1 MAKDEDRVR
10 DRDEAA
16 GIPTP
21 RAGAT
26 DATNL
31 PVQRDASGPDGLER
45 GGVEPDTAGEAPQ
58 GAPPTSKRGVDTRD
72 AYEQVKH
79 TRSAALW
86 SGLLGGAVVLL
97 LLLVFIVQNQQ
108 NTEINLIFWKTTL
121 PLGVSLL
128 IAAIGGALLVGLAG
142 ALRILQ
148 LRRAAKKL
156 QD

>member
-1 MAKDEDRVR
+1 MAKDEDRIR
-10 DRDEAA
+10 DGEEELGAA
-16 GIPTP
+16 
-21 RAGAT
+21 
-26 DATNL
+26 
-31 PVQRDASGPDGLER
+31 VPDD
-45 GGVEPDTAGEAPQ
+45 PAAD
-58 GAPPTSKRGVDTRD
+58 GAPSAAPARETSASNRRVDTRD

-86 SGLLGGAVVLL
+86 TSLVGGAVVLL

-108 NTEINLIFWKTTL
+108 NTEINLIFWTATL

>member
-1 MAKDEDRVR
+1 MPKDEDRVR
-10 DRDEAA
+10 DSEEAA
-16 GIPTP
+16 GVPSPT
-21 RAGAT
+21 ASET
-26 DATNL
+26 SNL
-31 PVQRDASGPDGLER
+31 PAESSTAPTEADTPGTGAS
-45 GGVEPDTAGEAPQ
+45 T
-58 GAPPTSKRGVDTRD
+58 PPSKRRLDTRD

-86 SGLLGGAVVLL
+86 TGLVGGAVVLL

-108 NTEINLIFWKTTL
+108 NTEINLIFWTATL

>member
-1 MAKDEDRVR
+1 MPKDEDRVR
-10 DRDEAA
+10 DSEETS
-16 GIPTP
+16 GVSSPT
-21 RAGAT
+21 AS
-26 DATNL
+26 DAPNL
-31 PVQRDASGPDGLER
+31 PVEQTAPANGDDAPGTGA
-45 GGVEPDTAGEAPQ
+45 TAP
-58 GAPPTSKRGVDTRD
+58 SKRRVDTRD

-86 SGLLGGAVVLL
+86 TGLVGGAVVLL

-108 NTEINLIFWKTTL
+108 NTEINLIFWTATL

>member
-1 MAKDEDRVR
+1 MAKDEDGA
-10 DRDEAA
+10 AA
-16 GIPTP
+16 GEDAVAIP
-21 RAGAT
+21 
-26 DATNL
+26 
-31 PVQRDASGPDGLER
+31 VPDVAPE
-45 GGVEPDTAGEAPQ
+45 EAPADP
-58 GAPPTSKRGVDTRD
+58 GRGRPAGTPAPASKRSVDTRD

-86 SGLLGGAVVLL
+86 SGLVGGAVILL
-97 LLLVFIVQNQQ
+97 LLLVFIVQNQA
-108 NTEINLIFWKTTL
+108 NTEISLIFWKTTL

>member
-1 MAKDEDRVR
+1 M
-10 DRDEAA
+10 
-16 GIPTP
+16 
-21 RAGAT
+21 
-26 DATNL
+26 
-31 PVQRDASGPDGLER
+31 
-45 GGVEPDTAGEAPQ
+45 
-58 GAPPTSKRGVDTRD
+58 DTRD

-86 SGLLGGAVVLL
+86 TGLVGGAVVLL

-108 NTEINLIFWKTTL
+108 NTEINLIFWTATL

>member
-10 DRDEAA
+10 DGEESLGAAVPEDAADDARLPVEREDLDGALPSGPADAA
-16 GIPTP
+16 GT
-21 RAGAT
+21 
-26 DATNL
+26 
-31 PVQRDASGPDGLER
+31 
-45 GGVEPDTAGEAPQ
+45 
-58 GAPPTSKRGVDTRD
+58 KRGVDTRN

-86 SGLLGGAVVLL
+86 TGLVGGAVVLL

-108 NTEINLIFWKTTL
+108 NTEINLIFWTATL

-142 ALRILQ
+142 ALRIVQ

>member
-10 DRDEAA
+10 DREEAA
-16 GIPTP
+16 GIPLP
-21 RAGAT
+21 DAEGT
-26 DATNL
+26 DAPNL
-31 PVQRDASGPDGLER
+31 PAERDT
-45 GGVEPDTAGEAPQ
+45 VEPGTAGEQAGPSG
-58 GAPPTSKRGVDTRD
+58 GAPKRRVDTRD

-86 SGLLGGAVVLL
+86 TGLVGGAVVLL

-108 NTEINLIFWKTTL
+108 NTEINLIFWTATL

-142 ALRILQ
+142 ALRIVQ

>member
-1 MAKDEDRVR
+1 MAQDEDRLR
-10 DRDEAA
+10 DREEAA

-21 RAGAT
+21 DADPAGAP
-26 DATNL
+26 NL
-31 PVQRDASGPDGLER
+31 PAERGPVDAPESDGAPRDASTG
-45 GGVEPDTAGEAPQ
+45 AAP
-58 GAPPTSKRGVDTRD
+58 KRRVDTRD

-86 SGLLGGAVVLL
+86 TGLVGGAVVLL

-108 NTEINLIFWKTTL
+108 NTEINLIFWTATL

-142 ALRILQ
+142 ALRIVQ

>member
-1 MAKDEDRVR
+1 MAKDEDRIR
-10 DRDEAA
+10 DREEAA
-16 GIPTP
+16 GTPTP
-21 RAGAT
+21 AT
-26 DATNL
+26 DAADAPNL
-31 PVQRDASGPDGLER
+31 PAER
-45 GGVEPDTAGEAPQ
+45 GTVDPGTSGEAPT
-58 GAPPTSKRGVDTRD
+58 GASTGAAAGSKRRVDTRD

-86 SGLLGGAVVLL
+86 TGLVGGAVVLL

-108 NTEINLIFWKTTL
+108 NTEINLIFWTATL

-142 ALRILQ
+142 ALRIVQ

>member
-1 MAKDEDRVR
+1 M
-10 DRDEAA
+10 
-16 GIPTP
+16 P
-21 RAGAT
+21 AGAD
-26 DATNL
+26 DART
-31 PVQRDASGPDGLER
+31 
-45 GGVEPDTAGEAPQ
+45 
-58 GAPPTSKRGVDTRD
+58 GATTPSSKRRIDTRD

-86 SGLLGGAVVLL
+86 SGLVGGAVVLL

-108 NTEINLIFWKTTL
+108 NTEINLIFWTARL

>member
-10 DRDEAA
+10 DSEASLEVPVPDEAA
-16 GIPTP
+16 D
-21 RAGAT
+21 
-26 DATNL
+26 DARL
-31 PVQRDASGPDGLER
+31 PVTRDRTDLDGAAPGPA
-45 GGVEPDTAGEAPQ
+45 AGKSAD
-58 GAPPTSKRGVDTRD
+58 AAPTSKRGVDTRN
-72 AYEQVKH
+72 AYQQVKH

-108 NTEINLIFWKTTL
+108 NTEINLIFWKATL

-142 ALRILQ
+142 ALRIIQ

>member
-10 DRDEAA
+10 DGEESLGAPVPDDAADAANLTAVREDLDEAPST
-16 GIPTP
+16 GPT
-21 RAGAT
+21 AT
-26 DATNL
+26 TSA
-31 PVQRDASGPDGLER
+31 
-45 GGVEPDTAGEAPQ
+45 
-58 GAPPTSKRGVDTRD
+58 SKRGVDTRN
-72 AYEQVKH
+72 AYQQVKH

-86 SGLLGGAVVLL
+86 SGLLGGAVILL
-97 LLLVFIVQNQQ
+97 LLLVFIVQNQN

-142 ALRILQ
+142 ALRIIQ

>member
-10 DRDEAA
+10 ESEEPT
-16 GIPTP
+16 GIPAPDT
-21 RAGAT
+21 GAT
-26 DATNL
+26 DADAPNL
-31 PVQRDASGPDGLER
+31 PAER
-45 GGVEPDTAGEAPQ
+45 GTVDPDTGTPASPGGTRAGGRA
-58 GAPPTSKRGVDTRD
+58 SKRGVDTRD

-86 SGLLGGAVVLL
+86 TSLLGGAVVLL

-108 NTEINLIFWKTTL
+108 NTEITLIFWKTTL